1 MAAAG
6 MRFMRESPSQSAFA
20 WPLVRLS
27 FHLAMTM
34 TTVIMVGIIYLKYIL
49 PDTIV
54 VKHAQ
59 NKFIP
64 EHQKD
69 WREYKW

>member
-1 MAAAG
+1 
-6 MRFMRESPSQSAFA
+6 
-20 WPLVRLS
+20 
-27 FHLAMTM
+27 MTF
-34 TTVIMVGIIYLKYIL
+34 TTLIMVGIIYLKYIV
-49 PDTIV
+49 PDTII

>member
-1 MAAAG
+1 MIYGLANG
-6 MRFMRESPSQSAFA
+6 WDQQQ
-20 WPLVRLS
+20 LS

-49 PDTIV
+49 TDTIV

>member
-1 MAAAG
+1 
-6 MRFMRESPSQSAFA
+6 
-20 WPLVRLS
+20 
-27 FHLAMTM
+27 MTM
-34 TTVIMVGIIYLKYIL
+34 TTLIMVGIIYLKYIL
-49 PDTIV
+49 PDTII
-54 VKHAQ
+54 VKYAQ